1 MVLNRKM
8 RSWIVA
14 LTFVGA
20 AGCGMQRV
28 NSNQMVGVAGQ
39 YIQANNVAAGMDALQ
54 QAVDLDPTNALAHY
68 QRGLMQ
74 LQHYSASAAALESLE
89 TSIEL
94 GMDTAEVHYQRG
106 IALMQLDQ
114 PSDAEQSFQLATDRD
129 PNHGLAW
136 YRWGVLL
143 EGRGE
148 IRGAIDL
155 YTRSIYASPRLPVGY
170 SALGKVYMRFGRP
183 SEAVQVFRNALANE
197 NPNDTAM
204 RSLQAQNRA
213 DLGMVYLEL
222 GQVDEAVQKL
232 TEAASMLGSV
242 PMSLSFNLGVAW
254 WRKATQSGS
263 AEDRGQARHWLERAR
278 TMCDPNLTLARC
290 ESIEAAVLE
299 LERTP

>member
-1 MVLNRKM
+1 MVLSRM
-8 RSWIVA
+8 LRSWIVA
-14 LTFVGA
+14 LAMVGA

-39 YIQANNVAAGMDALQ
+39 YIQANNVSAGMEALE
-54 QAVDLDPTNALAHY
+54 QAVDIDPTNALAHY
-68 QRGLMQ
+68 QTGLMQ
-74 LQHYSASAAALESLE
+74 LQHYGASESALVSLDSA
-89 TSIEL
+89 IEH

-106 IALMQLDQ
+106 IALMQVDR
-114 PSDAEQSFQLATDRD
+114 PSDAEQSFQMATDRD
-129 PNHGLAW
+129 PYHGLAW
-136 YRWGVLL
+136 YRWGTLL

-155 YTRSIYASPRLPVGY
+155 YSRSIYASPRLPTGY
-170 SALGKVYMRFGRP
+170 SALGKIYMRFGRP
-183 SEAVQVFRNALANE
+183 SEAMQVFRNALANE

-222 GQVDEAVQKL
+222 GEVGDAVQKL
-232 TEAASMLGSV
+232 TEAASMQSSV

-254 WRKATQSGS
+254 WRKATLSGS

-290 ESIEAAVLE
+290 ESIEAAMME